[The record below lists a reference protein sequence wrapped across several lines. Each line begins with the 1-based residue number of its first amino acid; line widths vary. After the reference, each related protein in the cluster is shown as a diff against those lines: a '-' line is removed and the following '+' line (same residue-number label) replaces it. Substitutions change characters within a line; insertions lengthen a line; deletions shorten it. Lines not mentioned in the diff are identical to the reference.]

1 MKLKKL
7 SETRLSGTLPML
19 HQDIMENKVRLYT
32 QVGREEL
39 GEEHRRRIKKLEDS
53 GNKVIAVIKTP
64 KLNWYS
70 YILAPTN
77 ASEEEAKYFAE
88 DCRTYIALYAFVEGH
103 YNEKGYIGVV
113 QTDTTIERVH

>member
-7 SETRLSGTLPML
+7 SEIRLSGTLPML
-19 HQDIMENKVRLYT
+19 HQDILENKVYYYSN
-32 QVGREEL
+32 QGREEL
-39 GEEHRRRIKKLEDS
+39 NQEHKKHIQRLEDK
-53 GNKVIAVIKTP
+53 GEKVIAVIGHP
-64 KLNWYS
+64 SLDWNS
-70 YILAPTN
+70 YVLAPIN

-103 YNEKGYIGVV
+103 YNESGYIGVV

>member
-7 SETRLSGTLPML
+7 SEIRLSGTLPML
-19 HQDIMENKVRLYT
+19 HQDIMENKVNLYT
-32 QVGREEL
+32 QAGREEL
-39 GEEHRRRIKKLEDS
+39 REEHRRRIKKLEDS

-77 ASEEEAKYFAE
+77 ASEEEAKYFAK
-88 DCRTYIALYAFVEGH
+88 DCKTYISLYAFVEGH
-103 YNEKGYIGVV
+103 YNESGYIGVV